1 MPGVHFEF
9 TEEHP
14 GDIHTGDW
22 LLWVSEDE
30 SGPPRMA
37 QVQRVLFEGGEWRL
51 STTLGMLVAQDH
63 ELIKRIA

>member
-14 GDIHTGDW
+14 SDIQEGDW

-30 SGPPRMA
+30 DSPPQMA
-37 QVQRVLFEGGEWRL
+37 QVQRVLHERGEWRL
-51 STTLGMLVAQDH
+51 ATQLGMLVAQEH
-63 ELIKRIA
+63 ELVKRIA